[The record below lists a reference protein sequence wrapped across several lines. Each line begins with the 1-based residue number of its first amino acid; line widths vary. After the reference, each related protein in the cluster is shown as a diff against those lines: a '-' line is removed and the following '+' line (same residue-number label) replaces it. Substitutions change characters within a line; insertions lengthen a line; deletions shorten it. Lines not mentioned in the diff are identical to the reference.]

1 MLTLKG
7 ATSVV
12 MYHRAKSHRNRSA
25 DGVKI
30 LWNVDG
36 FGLFR
41 GSVDHKKNIEQQPS
55 SWK

>member
-1 MLTLKG
+1 MFTLKG